1 MTQARPIFDGGRL
14 SIVDS
19 SVDQIETFLEARG
32 FTTGDLVVDEL
43 VQQNSEDVYVDDSED
58 DLSEW
63 QREEMGPDE
72 ELNTLMHFV
81 FASDSGTED
90 LVSPETEVTFT
101 KLAGYARL
109 PLVVIWQQ
117 LLSQEHNYERELD
130 SSNY

>member
-1 MTQARPIFDGGRL
+1 MKTARLFYYTNTSL
-14 SIVDS
+14 A
-19 SVDQIETFLEARG
+19 SVDQIETFLEERG

-63 QREEMGPDE
+63 QREEMDPDE

-81 FASDSGTED
+81 FASDSSTED

-101 KLAGYARL
+101 HR
-109 PLVVIWQQ
+109 
-117 LLSQEHNYERELD
+117 
-130 SSNY
+130 

>member
-1 MTQARPIFDGGRL
+1 MLAMHEAGAAKHTWTRLPPSLEPKCNIENCQALLLYQHFT
-14 SIVDS
+14 
-19 SVDQIETFLEARG
+19 DQIETFLEARG

-63 QREEMGPDE
+63 QREEMDPDE

-101 KLAGYARL
+101 HR
-109 PLVVIWQQ
+109 
-117 LLSQEHNYERELD
+117 
-130 SSNY
+130 